1 MCISRSIVFTLF
13 MVQFAQAKSVDEM
26 LIAQRSPKMLT
37 TLTTVDGRYNNIA
50 LLSSSS
56 KNYVGFFELH
66 EKVVEVSV
74 VGASESPVSLK
85 GKLSFFKAQ
94 IDETEI
100 DDLKRFLNT
109 LGVKEEGIEEITK
122 QLVRG
127 VNGSRQCKG
136 NKANCLVF
144 DPEFITVVDFYNS
157 SLRLFIPDKWF
168 KTSDQKIILEPVTES
183 LLVSSWYG
191 SISYT
196 ENASYFLRS
205 ENIYGLG
212 NGYIKYDVNTSDYT
226 TDIGQFNYN
235 YDALDYSFTGG
246 VITNTQRL
254 GVAGQNSLVNERF
267 FGAELSNQKL
277 LEIRNYAARNV
288 EFFSP
293 SDGVLTVY
301 KPNRELI
308 YQSNIQSGR
317 NSIPYSYLPYGNY
330 AVTYE
335 VIKNDNVVFKGEN
348 FVSNSDAFDASDFST
363 YARLGMKEQGNGE
376 EQNSILFDAGF
387 SIPLFQ
393 QHSLIGS
400 ASLIEEEWFAGLGYY
415 ANIDDYRL
423 SMKYSLG
430 ENASRLNADLYSQ
443 LFNLSISN
451 TDVQEGKHS
460 YLGTQDSL
468 LISAG
473 VSQSY
478 GLFSVGLSTS
488 YNELGEDEYLS
499 YNINSSYSFKNG
511 ISLYASYSG
520 GDFQELL
527 SIGASFP
534 LSSRTNYSATYTEN
548 QGDLELNNQ
557 ITSNY
562 KASEQLNLN
571 AGVSHRYE
579 QEADNDVDAYIN
591 GNYQNE
597 ALTSSIG
604 VRRQKDGQLSYNG
617 SFSTTAYV
625 TENKFYFKDA
635 RASNSSAIEIV
646 GLDDAVQGRVKLYDK
661 VSGRKNTETV
671 SGDAL
676 LDMKPYSQVVVDYE
690 FDTDEFALTGI
701 NLERNTSVNLLPGKI
716 HYINVKQEP
725 IGSVL
730 VVSNGVSTEG
740 ITCTG
745 QACIDEKNVN
755 GKVLKFRVKP
765 EQKFAIH
772 RNGEMCFS
780 GKVEQGQTNI
790 GVCQN

>member
-1 MCISRSIVFTLF
+1 
-13 MVQFAQAKSVDEM
+13 M

-37 TLTTVDGRYNNIA
+37 NLTTVDGRYNNIA

-100 DDLKRFLNT
+100 DELKRFLNT

-254 GVAGQNSLVNERF
+254 GVAGQNSLANERF

-317 NSIPYSYLPYGNY
+317 NNIPYSYLPYGNY

-562 KASEQLNLN
+562 KASEQLTLN

-725 IGSVL
+725 IGNVL

>member
-1 MCISRSIVFTLF
+1 
-13 MVQFAQAKSVDEM
+13 M